1 MQIFQCI
8 SHFSV
13 MIGCQFHEQ
22 KSAHLHFNCQ
32 KILEFV
38 FSMKTGTILWDH
50 DQHTFNVGGGDDG
63 GGVNVVVRW

>member
-1 MQIFQCI
+1 MNK
-8 SHFSV
+8 
-13 MIGCQFHEQ
+13 

-50 DQHTFNVGGGDDG
+50 DQHTFNVGGGDAG